1 MPSRATRGTPPAGL
15 APTFSDA
22 AAAAG
27 PPALARAQDPAPAPA
42 PVKPAPAHPATIP
55 PADIPPATIPPA
67 TIPPADIPP
76 ADIPPADIPPADIP
90 PADMEPAAAP
100 TSAFP
105 AEPASA
111 DPASADPASAD
122 PASADP
128 ASADPAPGSADPAPA
143 AASPVRRPRT
153 GRRDDLLQAAA
164 RLFAERGFRGVGI
177 EQIGAAV
184 GIRGPG
190 IYRHFASKDAMLT
203 ELLVGISEHLLHG
216 AQTVLSADPSAFDA
230 LDHLVRRHVEF
241 AVGNPDL
248 IVIHDRDL
256 HSLPAPDEHEV
267 RRLQRAYV
275 ELWVGVLR
283 RLRPELTGPAARVRA
298 HAIFGLINST
308 PHSSGVL
315 DPAVRATTLHAMATA
330 AAAA

>member
-1 MPSRATRGTPPAGL
+1 MPSRATRVTPPAGL
-15 APTFSDA
+15 APAFSDA
-22 AAAAG
+22 TGPPTLAAAE
-27 PPALARAQDPAPAPA
+27 DPAPAPA
-42 PVKPAPAHPATIP
+42 AV
-55 PADIPPATIPPA
+55 
-67 TIPPADIPP
+67 
-76 ADIPPADIPPADIP
+76 
-90 PADMEPAAAP
+90 EPDP
-100 TSAFP
+100 TTT
-105 AEPASA
+105 
-111 DPASADPASAD
+111 
-122 PASADP
+122 
-128 ASADPAPGSADPAPA
+128 
-143 AASPVRRPRT
+143 SPVRRPRT

-216 AQTVLSADPSAFDA
+216 AQTVLSADPSASDA
-230 LDHLVRRHVEF
+230 LDRLVRRHVEF

-283 RLRPELTGPAARVRA
+283 RLRPELTAPAARVRA

-308 PHSSGVL
+308 PHSSGEL
-315 DPAVRATTLHAMATA
+315 DPTVRATTLHAMATA
-330 AAAA
+330 AATA

>member
-1 MPSRATRGTPPAGL
+1 MPSRATRVTPPAGL

-22 AAAAG
+22 ATSTAAT
-27 PPALARAQDPAPAPA
+27 PPAPAPEPHTTPA
-42 PVKPAPAHPATIP
+42 AVALDATRPAPTSPVTVPPSTPEPDADQPAAP
-55 PADIPPATIPPA
+55 PARPDPARPDQTN
-67 TIPPADIPP
+67 ADPT
-76 ADIPPADIPPADIP
+76 
-90 PADMEPAAAP
+90 AAAP
-100 TSAFP
+100 
-105 AEPASA
+105 
-111 DPASADPASAD
+111 
-122 PASADP
+122 
-128 ASADPAPGSADPAPA
+128 
-143 AASPVRRPRT
+143 VRRARS

-203 ELLVGISEHLLHG
+203 ELLVGISQHLLHG
-216 AQTVLSADPSAFDA
+216 AQTVLSADPSAADA
-230 LDHLVRRHVEF
+230 LDRLVRRHVEF

-283 RLRPELTGPAARVRA
+283 RLRPELTAPAARVRA
-298 HAIFGLINST
+298 HAIFGLINS
-308 PHSSGVL
+308 
-315 DPAVRATTLHAMATA
+315 
-330 AAAA
+330 

>member
-1 MPSRATRGTPPAGL
+1 MPSRATRVTPPAGL
-15 APTFSDA
+15 IPTFSDA
-22 AAAAG
+22 ADAAAVAAAG
-27 PPALARAQDPAPAPA
+27 PPAFAPVQDPGPTPAEPDPAPLGPA
-42 PVKPAPAHPATIP
+42 PT
-55 PADIPPATIPPA
+55 
-67 TIPPADIPP
+67 
-76 ADIPPADIPPADIP
+76 
-90 PADMEPAAAP
+90 
-100 TSAFP
+100 
-105 AEPASA
+105 
-111 DPASADPASAD
+111 
-122 PASADP
+122 
-128 ASADPAPGSADPAPA
+128 
-143 AASPVRRPRT
+143 AASPVRRART

-203 ELLVGISEHLLHG
+203 ELLVGISQHLLQG
-216 AQTVLSADPSAFDA
+216 AQTVLSTDPSASDA
-230 LDHLVRRHVEF
+230 LDRLVRRHVEF

-283 RLRPELTGPAARVRA
+283 RLRPELTAPAARVRA

-308 PHSSGVL
+308 PHSSGAL
-315 DPAVRATTLHAMATA
+315 DPAVRATTLHSMATA
-330 AAAA
+330 AATA